1 MDFGTVELTP
11 EQEQFQKE
19 VRTFL
24 DEIVTEEVHE
34 HERVTGDG
42 FHEGVHL
49 ALGERGWLFP
59 AWPVEEGGAGLDRV
73 CQRILALEIARRR
86 VPYVTHSTTGLVW
99 AAVELS
105 ADPELAARL
114 KPEVAAGR
122 VRFCLGYSDPEGGSD
137 IAGATLRAV
146 RDGDEWVLNGSKL
159 WTTGAHN
166 CQYAFLITRT
176 DPEAPKHKGLTM
188 FLVPLDSPGV
198 EIQAIRTYGGERTNA
213 VYYTDVHVSDLYRMG
228 DVNAGWATLQGPLS
242 AEHGAGRP
250 DDGLADIAQGVGYT
264 RFFERAIDAAAR
276 WAKRTTRPD
285 GTLVADDPAFLD
297 ALGRL
302 VVETEASHVTPGLM
316 GRNKGSLAYIDGI
329 AQLIDLVGPE
339 ALLAHGADGAIED
352 GVIEE
357 AHRFAQGTATYGG
370 TTEVFKGMIAQ
381 HVLGLPRLTLPGSKQ
396 WVR

>member
-1 MDFGTVELTP
+1 MDFSTVELTS
-11 EQEQFQKE
+11 EQQAFRDE
-19 VRTFL
+19 VRAFL
-24 DEIVTEEVHE
+24 DEVVTEEVHE
-34 HERVTGDG
+34 HERRTGDG

-49 ALGERGWLFP
+49 ALGSRGWLFP
-59 AWPVEEGGAGLDRV
+59 EWPVEDGGAGLDRV
-73 CQRILALEIARRR
+73 CQRILALELARRH
-86 VPYVTHSTTGLVW
+86 VPMVTHSTTGLVW
-99 AAVELS
+99 AAVGLS

-114 KPEVAAGR
+114 RPEVAAGR

-166 CQYAFLITRT
+166 CQYTFLITRT

-188 FLVPLDSPGV
+188 FLVPLSSPGV
-198 EIQAIRTYGGERTNA
+198 EIQAIHTYGGERTNA
-213 VYYTDVHVSDLYRMG
+213 VYYTDVHVSDTYRMG

-250 DDGLADIAQGVGYT
+250 DDGLSDVGMAMGT
-264 RFFERAIDAAAR
+264 REFEAAIDAAAR
-276 WAKRTTRPD
+276 WARRTTRPD

-297 ALGRL
+297 RLGHL
-302 VVETEASHVTPGLM
+302 VVEAEASRVTPGPM
-316 GRNKGSLAYIDGI
+316 GRVKSSLSYIAGI
-329 AQLIDLVGPE
+329 AELVDLVGPE
-339 ALLAHGADGAIED
+339 ALLPHGAEGAIED
-352 GVIEE
+352 GVLDY

-381 HVLGLPRLTLPGSKQ
+381 HVLGLPRLNLPGSKQ

>member
-1 MDFGTVELTP
+1 MDFSTVELTP
-11 EQEQFQKE
+11 EQETFQKE
-19 VRTFL
+19 VRALF

-34 HERVTGDG
+34 HERRTGDG
-42 FHEGVHL
+42 FNEGVHL
-49 ALGERGWLFP
+49 ALGSRGWLFP
-59 AWPVEEGGAGLDRV
+59 GWPVEDGGAGLDRV
-73 CQRILALEIARRR
+73 CQRILSLELSRRR

-105 ADPELAARL
+105 ADPDLAARL

-146 RDGDEWVLNGSKL
+146 RDGDEWLLNGSKL

-166 CQYAFLITRT
+166 CQYTFLITRT

-198 EIQAIRTYGGERTNA
+198 EIQAIHTYGGERTNA
-213 VYYTDVHVSDLYRMG
+213 VYYTDVHVADGYRMG
-228 DVNAGWATLQGPLS
+228 AVNDGWATLQGPLA
-242 AEHGAGRP
+242 AEHGAGRGG
-250 DDGLADIAQGVGYT
+250 DGLNDIAQGINYT
-264 RFFERAIDAAAR
+264 RGFERAIDAAAR
-276 WAKRTTRPD
+276 WARTAVRPD
-285 GTLVADDPAFLD
+285 GTLVADDPVFLD
-297 ALGRL
+297 RLGALI
-302 VVETEASHVTPGLM
+302 VDAEASRVTPGLM
-316 GRNKGSLAYIDGI
+316 GRNKGSLGFIDGI
-329 AQLIDLVGPE
+329 AKLIDLVGPQ
-339 ALLAHGADGAIED
+339 ALVGHGADGAIED
-352 GVIEE
+352 GAIDY

-396 WVR
+396 MVR

>member
-1 MDFGTVELTP
+1 MDFATVELTA

-19 VRTFL
+19 VRAFL
-24 DEIVTEEVHE
+24 DEVVTADVHE
-34 HERVTGDG
+34 HERRTGDG
-42 FHEGVHL
+42 FNEAVHL
-49 ALGERGWLFP
+49 ALGSKGWLFP
-59 AWPVEEGGAGLDRV
+59 AWPVADGGAGLDRV
-73 CQRILALEIARRR
+73 CQRILALELSRRE
-86 VPYVTHSTTGLVW
+86 VPMITHSTTGLVW
-99 AAVELS
+99 SAVELS

-146 RDGDEWVLNGSKL
+146 RDGDDWVLNGSKL

-166 CQYAFLITRT
+166 CQYTFLITRT
-176 DPEAPKHKGLTM
+176 DPDAPKHKGLTM

-213 VYYTDVHVSDLYRMG
+213 VYYTDVHVSDTYRMG

-250 DDGLADIAQGVGYT
+250 DDGLSDVGMTMGT
-264 RFFERAIDAAAR
+264 REFEAAIDAAAR
-276 WAKRTTRPD
+276 WARRTRRPD

-297 ALGRL
+297 RLGHL
-302 VVETEASHVTPGLM
+302 VVETEAIRVTPGPM
-316 GRNKGSLAYIDGI
+316 GRTKSSLGYIAGI
-329 AQLIDLVGPE
+329 AELVDMVGPE
-339 ALLAHGADGAIED
+339 ALLAHGADGALED
-352 GVIEE
+352 GVIDY

-381 HVLGLPRLTLPGSKQ
+381 HVLGLPRLTLPGSKA

>member
-1 MDFGTVELTP
+1 MDLSTVELTP
-11 EQEQFQKE
+11 EQQAFQQE
-19 VRTFL
+19 VRAFL

-34 HERVTGDG
+34 HERRTGDG
-42 FHEGVHL
+42 FNEGVHL
-49 ALGERGWLFP
+49 ALGSRGWLFP
-59 AWPVEEGGAGLDRV
+59 AWPVSDGGAGLDRV
-73 CQRILALEIARRR
+73 CQRILALELSRRE
-86 VPYVTHSTTGLVW
+86 VPMVTHSTTGLVW
-99 AAVELS
+99 SAVELS

-166 CQYAFLITRT
+166 CQYTFLITRT

-213 VYYTDVHVSDLYRMG
+213 VYYTDVHVSDTYRMG

-250 DDGLADIAQGVGYT
+250 DDGLSDIGMTMGT
-264 RFFERAIDAAAR
+264 REFEAAIDAAAR

-297 ALGRL
+297 RLGHL
-302 VVETEASHVTPGLM
+302 VVETEAIRVTPGPM
-316 GRNKGSLAYIDGI
+316 GRNKSSLSYIAGI
-329 AQLIDLVGPE
+329 AELIDMVGPE
-339 ALLAHGADGAIED
+339 ALLAHGSEGAIED
-352 GVIEE
+352 GVIDY

-381 HVLGLPRLTLPGSKQ
+381 HVLGLPRLNLPGSKA